1 MHNPDDNPSNC
12 FILLMFSKL
21 FNFHAIC
28 RGKCA
33 STNTYGDRAPFWF
46 GGGPRSREE
55 RIKAM
60 NTRGFTQLRAARMR
74 KTLLLLCGLYCVLG
88 SAECYS
94 TLRQLIRPSVGG
106 LLPPPLPHVAHG
118 ASFYMRKRLP
128 TGGNVGGGKTGKRC
142 VGYSSLHSAII
153 PNSDGRGQGH

>member
-28 RGKCA
+28 RGKSA

-46 GGGPRSREE
+46 GGGRRSREE
-55 RIKAM
+55 RIEAM
-60 NTRGFTQLRAARMR
+60 HTRGLPSFGPHGCV
-74 KTLLLLCGLYCVLG
+74 KPYCCFVVCIVFLFG

-94 TLRQLIRPSVGG
+94 TLRQLIRPSVSG
-106 LLPPPLPHVAHG
+106 LFPPP
-118 ASFYMRKRLP
+118 
-128 TGGNVGGGKTGKRC
+128 
-142 VGYSSLHSAII
+142 SSTLRMGS
-153 PNSDGRGQGH
+153 P